1 MTDRDRQP
9 SEPTVLIV
17 RTGPV
22 AVDLPS
28 YRSAGAAGL
37 DLEAAIAEPIRLEP
51 GQRRLVPTG
60 LRLEIPEGFEGQ
72 VRARSGLALRHGI
85 GMVNAPGTIDSDYRG
100 EVGVLLVNWG
110 QEAFVIEPRARI
122 AQLVIARVA
131 RAELVEVQELA
142 ETARAGGGYGST
154 GV

>member
-1 MTDRDRQP
+1 MTHENPHR
-9 SEPTVLIV
+9 PTVLV
-17 RTGPV
+17 ARTGPV

-28 YRSAGAAGL
+28 YKSHGAAGL
-37 DLEAAIAEPIRLEP
+37 DLEAAVTEAVRLEP
-51 GQRRLVPTG
+51 GQRRLIPTG
-60 LRLEIPEGFEGQ
+60 LRLELPEGYEAQ

-110 QEAFVIEPRARI
+110 DEPFVIEPRARI
-122 AQLVIARVA
+122 AQLVIAPVA
-131 RAELVEVQELA
+131 RAELVLVEELGA
-142 ETARAGGGYGST
+142 TARAAGGYGST